1 MGAAQGN
8 GCTDAGMGDEN
19 QRRNGQEAGEH
30 CASRISVA
38 DSIHDQASFGHP
50 RGSVHRR
57 GGKTRNRSR
66 KRLWQAEGLHLSHRP
81 HGGPHHGIA
90 RALSCSML
98 ERAAFLTQVSVSNA
112 GVEFGASRIFGG
124 ITFTVGRGDRW
135 GILGRNGSG
144 KTTLFRLIIGAQRPT
159 EGIITRQPDLRFGL
173 LEQHRDFGGAKT
185 VWEAGAGEFADLLA
199 LEHSLA
205 DQGNVLAQVGQSA
218 TPQLLARYDRDL
230 ERFDREG
237 GYTFAPRVDAVLQ
250 GLGFDAEKARTQPLE
265 QLSGGERGRLGL
277 ARQLVSAADVL
288 LLDEPTNH
296 LDLETT
302 RWLEEYLRNTVK
314 TVLLISHDR
323 AFLANVVDHVLHLQ
337 GSRAVAYTGSYE
349 SFVLQREERR
359 LSQRRAYEKQR
370 KVIADEEDYI
380 RRNIAG
386 QNTKQAKGRRKRLNR
401 TPRLSAPT
409 AEEGSALGLRLD
421 VSERG
426 GDQVAIAREVTL
438 EVEGRTLISDFTAT
452 IQRGDVVGFV
462 GPNGSGKS
470 TFLRALIGERA
481 VSGGELRVGGS
492 IQPSYYRQDMAQVPM
507 DRTLYDVISDLRP
520 KWERRQIQG
529 HLARFGFSG
538 DEAQRRADT
547 LSGGERARVALA
559 MMVLGHANFLLLDEP
574 TNHLDIESVEA
585 LEDALEEYEGTILL
599 VSHDR
604 AMLEALTSR
613 VWVLHDRHI
622 TDFSGSFGEWEER
635 SREREHAT
643 AVAAAEQET
652 LRRVKERKATRRRET
667 RADENRAALRQIR
680 RQIEASEREI
690 ARLETKIAQLKTML
704 EDPELY
710 TTREGA
716 QKSLGVGKE
725 LEETKRKLDA
735 ALANWSDAKE
745 RAEQLSAI

>member
-1 MGAAQGN
+1 
-8 GCTDAGMGDEN
+8 
-19 QRRNGQEAGEH
+19 
-30 CASRISVA
+30 
-38 DSIHDQASFGHP
+38 
-50 RGSVHRR
+50 
-57 GGKTRNRSR
+57 
-66 KRLWQAEGLHLSHRP
+66 
-81 HGGPHHGIA
+81 
-90 RALSCSML
+90 
-98 ERAAFLTQVSVSNA
+98 
-112 GVEFGASRIFGG
+112 
-124 ITFTVGRGDRW
+124 
-135 GILGRNGSG
+135 
-144 KTTLFRLIIGAQRPT
+144 
-159 EGIITRQPDLRFGL
+159 
-173 LEQHRDFGGAKT
+173 
-185 VWEAGAGEFADLLA
+185 
-199 LEHSLA
+199 
-205 DQGNVLAQVGQSA
+205 
-218 TPQLLARYDRDL
+218 
-230 ERFDREG
+230 
-237 GYTFAPRVDAVLQ
+237 VDAVLQ

-302 RWLEEYLRNTVK
+302 RWLEDYLRNTDK

-323 AFLANVVDHVLHLQ
+323 AFLANVVDHVLHLEG
-337 GSRAVAYTGSYE
+337 GSAVAYTGSYE

-401 TPRLSAPT
+401 APRLSAPT

-421 VSERG
+421 VSARG
-426 GDQVAIAREVTL
+426 GDQVAIARGVTIG
-438 EVEGRTLISDFTAT
+438 VEGRTLISDFTAT

-470 TFLRALIGERA
+470 TFLRALMGERD
-481 VSGGELRVGGS
+481 VSTGELRIGGS
-492 IQPSYYRQDMAQVPM
+492 VEPSYYRQDMAQVPL

-520 KWERRQIQG
+520 QWERRMVQG

-559 MMVLGHANFLLLDEP
+559 MMVLGRANFLLLDEP

-585 LEDALEEYEGTILL
+585 LEDALSEYEGTILL

-613 VWVLHDRHI
+613 VWILHERHV
-622 TDFSGSFGEWEER
+622 TDFPGSFTEWEEQ
-635 SREREHAT
+635 SREREHAA
-643 AVAAAEQET
+643 AVTAAEQES
-652 LRRVKERKATRRRET
+652 LRRVKEHKTTKRRET
-667 RADENRAALRQIR
+667 QGAENRTALHEMRQRVEDSEKEVAAL
-680 RQIEASEREI
+680 EK
-690 ARLETKIAQLKTML
+690 KIVELTALL

-710 TTREGA
+710 TTREGTD
-716 QKSLGVGKE
+716 KSLRAGKQLDE
-725 LEETKRKLDA
+725 ARRKLDTA
-735 ALANWSDAKE
+735 IEKWTKVTE
-745 RAEQLSAI
+745 QAEQLSVT